1 MILIAGTISID
12 PAKRDVAIAAMRDL
26 MAETRKEKGCVSY
39 VMSGDF
45 DDTGCIRLFEEWESQ
60 DALGAHMKAPHMAK
74 FQSQIPN
81 LGFRGM
87 KAERYEIA
95 SKGPLGGPR
104 R

>member
-1 MILIAGTISID
+1 MIVISGIISID
-12 PAKRDVAIAAMRDL
+12 PAKKDAAVAAMREL
-26 MAETRKEKGCVSY
+26 MTETRKEKGCVAY

-45 DDTGCIRLFEEWESQ
+45 EDPGTIRLFEEWESQ
-60 DALGAHMKAPHMAK
+60 AAIDAHTQAPHMKK
-74 FQSQIPN
+74 FGSQVGQ

-87 KAERYEIA
+87 KLDRYEVS